1 MHYFFTIFFLFF
13 TGCTWAQFAPVG
25 GAVAGGAAG
34 SVGGPVV
41 AGASAGAG
49 YTAGKLYQL
58 SKENKELAAA
68 ITSGDVDAIVKER
81 IKHGLAEQKDSFTS
95 FVGSVKKILYVAGT
109 LLLCY
114 LALPFLWTKKC
125 MDAHRVETDQ
135 KLTAAPF
142 PHRPTTGKDK

>member
-1 MHYFFTIFFLFF
+1 MLTML
-13 TGCTWAQFAPVG
+13 TGCSWAQVAPVG
-25 GAVAGGAAG
+25 GAVLGGAAG

-58 SKENKELAAA
+58 SRENKELAAA
-68 ITSGDVDAIVKER
+68 ITSGDVDAIVKSR
-81 IKHGLAEQKDSFTS
+81 IKHGLAEQQDSFTN
-95 FVGSVKKILYVAGT
+95 FVGTVKKILYVAGT

-125 MDAHRVETDQ
+125 MKEHRVDVDKQ
-135 KLTAAPF
+135 LTQAPF
-142 PHRPTTGKDK
+142 PQRPTTGKGK

>member
-1 MHYFFTIFFLFF
+1 MILLVFLS
-13 TGCTWAQFAPVG
+13 GCSWAQMAPVG
-25 GAVAGGAAG
+25 GAVIGGAAG

-58 SKENKELAAA
+58 SQENLALTGL
-68 ITSGDVDAIVKER
+68 ITSGDVEGIVAQR
-81 IKHGLAEQKDSFTS
+81 IKHGLAEQNAGFDS
-95 FVGSVKKILYVAGT
+95 FVGSVKKILYVAGS

-125 MDAHRVETDQ
+125 MDGIRVETDE
-135 KLTAAPF
+135 KLTKGPF
-142 PHRPTTGKDK
+142 PHRPPTGKDK

>member
-1 MHYFFTIFFLFF
+1 MRLLAIFMLIVF
-13 TGCTWAQFAPVG
+13 TGCSWAKLAPVG

-34 SVGGPVV
+34 SVGGPIV

-58 SKENKELAAA
+58 SQENKELAAA

-81 IKHGLAEQKDSFTS
+81 IKHGLAEQQDSFTS

-135 KLTAAPF
+135 KLTRAPF
-142 PHRPTTGKDK
+142 PKRPTTGKDK

>member
-1 MHYFFTIFFLFF
+1 MIFAMLTFS
-13 TGCTWAQFAPVG
+13 GCTWTQLAPVG
-25 GAVAGGAAG
+25 GAVIGGAAG

-58 SKENKELAAA
+58 SQENKELTAA
-68 ITSGDVDAIVKER
+68 ITSGDVDAIVKDR
-81 IKHGLAEQKDSFTS
+81 IKHGLAEQKDGFDS

-109 LLLCY
+109 LLICY

-142 PHRPTTGKDK
+142 PHRPTTGKEK